1 MSEDDESTDSEYEYY
16 DEDTEEDTI
25 HKRAYRHVNDRQI
38 YCALMDKKK
47 ELWIEVHDLRKV
59 PPTIGDLVH
68 LRSLTISSNQF
79 LYVLPPQIGKLE
91 SLRVLKIHHN
101 SLCQLPDEIG
111 DLRQLRYLNV
121 SYNKLTTLP
130 STTGRL
136 RKLETLNVKENRL
149 TSLPPSIR
157 ELDLVDLM
165 IGGNPIHQGKS
176 SYGFKLSSLPDDVFV

>member
-91 SLRVLKIHHN
+91 SLRVLKIHHKQ
-101 SLCQLPDEIG
+101 SM
-111 DLRQLRYLNV
+111 
-121 SYNKLTTLP
+121 
-130 STTGRL
+130 STSR
-136 RKLETLNVKENRL
+136 RNRRL
-149 TSLPPSIR
+149 TSTKVSQRILQQANNTTFNNWKTQ
-157 ELDLVDLM
+157 EA
-165 IGGNPIHQGKS
+165 
-176 SYGFKLSSLPDDVFV
+176 